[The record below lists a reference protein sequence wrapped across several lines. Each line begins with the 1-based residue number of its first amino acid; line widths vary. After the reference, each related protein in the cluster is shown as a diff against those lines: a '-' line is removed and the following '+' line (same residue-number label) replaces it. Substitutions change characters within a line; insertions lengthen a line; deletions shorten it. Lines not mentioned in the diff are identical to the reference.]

1 MLQQLQISWAK
12 IKLFCDS
19 LTRKTTRWWSGKIII
34 GNVWQQPKQE
44 YSLWCE
50 IMFNTFWLFYW
61 MIKTD
66 PSSSLG
72 FKKTLLQYLCKTCP
86 FFMNLRYRLELF
98 CKPLS
103 SLSLFAFPFKNYQ
116 NLLGEFLIVHDIISI
131 LTNHS
136 IVFCYQ
142 IFGFTRAI
150 LLKGCKLWLVIF
162 HVE

>member
-1 MLQQLQISWAK
+1 MIHPIWFSMFVISNPFLCLWQNYVKHVLSLWIWVYFIWQQVLQQLQISWAK

-19 LTRKTTRWWSGKIII
+19 LTRTTTRWWSGKIII

-66 PSSSLG
+66 PSSSIG
-72 FKKTLLQYLCKTCP
+72 FKQTLLHYLCKTCP

-98 CKPLS
+98 CKLLS
-103 SLSLFAFPFKNYQ
+103 PFSLFAFPFKNY
-116 NLLGEFLIVHDIISI
+116 
-131 LTNHS
+131 
-136 IVFCYQ
+136 
-142 IFGFTRAI
+142 
-150 LLKGCKLWLVIF
+150 
-162 HVE
+162 